1 MKTLLLL
8 CACTLVNSW
17 DCPEL
22 NDYSCQL
29 FEFSSS
35 EVTRTEFKKSIA
47 TGEWLSIYTMEIGEF
62 TPFGKTTNKWS
73 KNGSKWRRATI
84 SFNQTS
90 QKCDMFS
97 FDYDLTINM
106 CGWAELRQVD
116 GHRVEQFYSQDVNSY
131 FWWFICITPET
142 DNGCD
147 LGFFDLQIRDNRQ
160 GTDGEINLNGIP
172 WDKVSAD
179 LKLLKTKTFDDSSV
193 RYAWLGPECSFP

>member
-1 MKTLLLL
+1 
-8 CACTLVNSW
+8 
-17 DCPEL
+17 
-22 NDYSCQL
+22 
-29 FEFSSS
+29 
-35 EVTRTEFKKSIA
+35 
-47 TGEWLSIYTMEIGEF
+47 MEIGEF

-106 CGWAELRQVD
+106 CGWAELRQ
-116 GHRVEQFYSQDVNSY
+116 
-131 FWWFICITPET
+131 
-142 DNGCD
+142 
-147 LGFFDLQIRDNRQ
+147 